1 MVTRRGAAEMLK
13 RLILTVL
20 LAVTAAS
27 AGAQQFPARPM
38 TLLCWSA
45 AGSPVDVYA
54 RVLAK
59 LLSTELG
66 QNVVVDNRTGGSG
79 IVMVNTLLRAPAD
92 GYTIAANTIT
102 LAALF
107 GEPNVTFK
115 PDDLQMLARSQID
128 PYGLIV
134 HTSTP
139 FRTIDEFVAY
149 ARKNPG
155 FLNVGGPFAMSGHRV
170 AWEVFAEMAKIKTTW
185 VPYQGGG
192 PVLTAIAG
200 GHVDAAATNPGNVKP
215 MIEAGKVRVI
225 AVSSERR
232 LDDFP
237 DVPTYKERGW
247 NLVRYQWRGV
257 MAKAG
262 TPKPVLDRI
271 VAAVQK
277 AQQTAEWKAYLKKV
291 TQLDGFQGPDAFR
304 AQLMQDMHEMDAVKK
319 KLGL

>member
-1 MVTRRGAAEMLK
+1 M
-13 RLILTVL
+13 RLLLTIVL
-20 LAVTAAS
+20 ALATAA
-27 AGAQQFPARPM
+27 AGAQQYPARPV

-59 LLSTELG
+59 LLSSELG

-115 PDDLQMLARSQID
+115 PDELQMIARSQID

-134 HTSTP
+134 HASTP

-155 FLNVGGPFAMSGHRV
+155 FLNVGGPFAISGHRV
-170 AWEVFAEMAKIKTTW
+170 AWEVFSEIAKIRTTW

-200 GHVDAAATNPGNVKP
+200 GHIDAAATNPGNVKP
-215 MIEAGKVRVI
+215 MIDAGKVRVI

-247 NLVRYQWRGV
+247 NVVRYQWRGM

-262 TPKPVLDRI
+262 TPKPVLDRL

-304 AQLMQDMHEMDAVKK
+304 AQLLQDMHEMDAVKK

>member
-1 MVTRRGAAEMLK
+1 MTKNSFSARVLSAALLMAALVSPAKAQEYPTRPVTM
-13 RLILTVL
+13 
-20 LAVTAAS
+20 
-27 AGAQQFPARPM
+27 M
-38 TLLCWSA
+38 CWSEP
-45 AGSPVDVYA
+45 GSPVDLFA
-54 RVLAK
+54 RMMAK
-59 LLSTELG
+59 LLTKELG
-66 QNVVVDNRTGGSG
+66 QNVIVENRTG
-79 IVMVNTLLRAPAD
+79 AD
-92 GYTIAANTIT
+92 GIIMINQLLKAPTDGYLIAANTLT
-102 LAALF
+102 LASLF
-107 GEPNVTFK
+107 GEPNANFK
-115 PDDLQMLARSQID
+115 PDDLQMIARSQID

-134 HTSTP
+134 HASTP

-149 ARKNPG
+149 ARKKPG
-155 FLNVGGPFAMSGHRV
+155 FVNVGGPFAMSGHRV
-170 AWEVFAEMAKIKTTW
+170 AWELFAEMARIQTTW

-192 PVLTAIAG
+192 PVLTAVAG

-215 MIEAGKVRVI
+215 MIDAGKVRVI

-237 DVPTYKERGW
+237 EVPTYKERGW
-247 NLVRYQWRGV
+247 DLVRYQWRGV

-271 VAAVQK
+271 VAAVRK

>member
-1 MVTRRGAAEMLK
+1 M
-13 RLILTVL
+13 RLLLTIVL
-20 LAVTAAS
+20 ALATAA
-27 AGAQQFPARPM
+27 AGAQQYPARPV

-54 RVLAK
+54 RVLAR
-59 LLSTELG
+59 LLSSELG

-115 PDDLQMLARSQID
+115 PDELQMIARSQID

-134 HTSTP
+134 HASTP

-155 FLNVGGPFAMSGHRV
+155 FLNVGGPFAISGHRV
-170 AWEVFAEMAKIKTTW
+170 AWEVFSEIAKIRTTW

-200 GHVDAAATNPGNVKP
+200 GHIDAAATNPGNVKP
-215 MIEAGKVRVI
+215 MIDAGKVRVI

-247 NLVRYQWRGV
+247 NVVRYQWRGM

-262 TPKPVLDRI
+262 TPKPVLDRL

-304 AQLMQDMHEMDAVKK
+304 AQLLQDMHEMDAVKK

>member
-1 MVTRRGAAEMLK
+1 MKPVAK
-13 RLILTVL
+13 
-20 LAVTAAS
+20 LAL
-27 AGAQQFPARPM
+27 AGALWAIAAIAPAQQYPARPI
-38 TLLCWSA
+38 TILCWSA
-45 AGSPVDVYA
+45 AGSPVDIYA
-54 RVLAK
+54 RTMARLLAA
-59 LLSTELG
+59 ELG

-79 IVMVNTLLRAPAD
+79 IVMVNLLLRAPAD

-107 GEPNVTFK
+107 SEQGATFK
-115 PDDLQMLARSQID
+115 PDDLQMIARSQVD

-139 FRTIDEFVAY
+139 FKSIDELVAF
-149 ARKNPG
+149 ARKKPG

-170 AWEVFAEMAKIKTTW
+170 AWEVLADKARFKTTW

-192 PVLTAIAG
+192 PALTAVAG

-215 MIEAGKVRVI
+215 LMAAGKVRVL
-225 AVSSERR
+225 AVSAERR
-232 LDDFP
+232 IEDFP

-247 NLVRYQWRGV
+247 DLVRYQWRGI

-262 TPKPVLDRI
+262 TPKPVTDRL
-271 VAAVQK
+271 VGAMQR
-277 AQQTAEWKAYLKKV
+277 AQQTPEWKNYLRQV
-291 TQLDGFQGPDAFR
+291 TQFDGFQGPEAFR
-304 AQLMQDMHEMDAVKK
+304 AQLLQDMQEMEGVKK

>member
-1 MVTRRGAAEMLK
+1 MRIIAAA
-13 RLILTVL
+13 L
-20 LAVTAAS
+20 LALAADS
-27 AGAQQFPARPM
+27 AVAQQYPSRAV
-38 TLLCWSA
+38 TILCWSA

-54 RVLAK
+54 RTLAK

-107 GEPNVTFK
+107 SEPNVTFK
-115 PDDLQMLARSQID
+115 PDDLQMVARSQVD

-139 FRTIDEFVAY
+139 FKTIDEFVAY
-149 ARKNPG
+149 ARKKPG
-155 FLNVGGPFAMSGHRV
+155 FVNVGGPFAMSGHRV
-170 AWEVFAEMAKIKTTW
+170 AWEVFSEMAKIKTTW

-192 PVLTAIAG
+192 PALTAIAG

-215 MIEAGKVRVI
+215 MIDAGKVRVI
-225 AVSSERR
+225 GVSSDRR

-247 NLVRYQWRGV
+247 DLVRYQWRGI
-257 MAKAG
+257 MARAG
-262 TPKPVLDRI
+262 TPKPVLDRL
-271 VAAVQK
+271 VAAIQK
-277 AQQTAEWKAYLKKV
+277 AQQTPEWKAYLKNV
-291 TQLDGFQGPDAFR
+291 AQLDGFQGPDAFR
-304 AQLMQDMHEMDAVKK
+304 AQLAQDMREMDVVKK

>member
-1 MVTRRGAAEMLK
+1 MNLARKLAALATGAL
-13 RLILTVL
+13 LI
-20 LAVTAAS
+20 AAGGAS
-27 AGAQQFPARPM
+27 AQQYPAKPI

-45 AGSPVDVYA
+45 AGSPVDLYA
-54 RVLAK
+54 RIMAK
-59 LLSTELG
+59 LLSAELG

-79 IVMVNTLLRAPAD
+79 IVMVNSLLRAPAD

-107 GEPNVTFK
+107 SEPNVAFK
-115 PDDLQMLARSQID
+115 PADLQMIARSQVD

-139 FRTIDEFVAY
+139 FKTIDAFVAY
-149 ARKNPG
+149 ARKKPG
-155 FLNVGGPFAMSGHRV
+155 FVNVAGPFAMSGHRV
-170 AWEVFAEMAKIKTTW
+170 AWEVFSEIAKIKTTW

-192 PVLTAIAG
+192 PALTAIAG

-225 AVSSERR
+225 AVSSDKR
-232 LDDFP
+232 LEDFP

-247 NLVRYQWRGV
+247 DLVRYQWRGI

-262 TPKPVLDRI
+262 TPKPVIDRLVGAI
-271 VAAVQK
+271 EK
-277 AQQTAEWKAYLKKV
+277 AQQAPEWKAYLKQV
-291 TQLDGFQGPDAFR
+291 TQLDGFQRPDAFR
-304 AQLMQDMHEMDAVKK
+304 AQLAQDMREMETVKK